1 MTTTLDG
8 KALFDERE
16 LTVAV
21 GPVERAS
28 VERGVPGLDGLASID
43 LGRRGRKVRQ
53 RGTLPATNQA
63 QMDARIAVI
72 EVFLD
77 GAPHTLRVSD
87 GRRYDDLRMDAFVQR
102 DRRVEGTGV
111 VVEYEITYTQLR
123 S

>member
-1 MTTTLDG
+1 VTTTLDG

-16 LTVAV
+16 LTIAV

-53 RGTLPATNQA
+53 RGTLRATNQA
-63 QMDARIAVI
+63 RMDARIAAI
-72 EVFLD
+72 EVLLD
-77 GAPHTLRVSD
+77 GAPHSLLVSD

-102 DRRVEGTGV
+102 DRRVEGAGV

>member
-16 LTVAV
+16 LTIAV
-21 GPVERAS
+21 GSVERAS

-53 RGTLPATNQA
+53 RGTLRATNQA
-63 QMDARIAVI
+63 RTDARIAAI
-72 EVFLD
+72 EAFLD
-77 GAPHTLRVSD
+77 GAPHTLHVSD
-87 GRRYDDLRMDAFVQR
+87 GRRYDNLRMDAFVQR

>member
-1 MTTTLDG
+1 VTTTLDG

-16 LTVAV
+16 LIVAV

-28 VERGVPGLDGLASID
+28 IERGVPGLDGLASID

-53 RGTLPATNQA
+53 RGTLRATNQA
-63 QMDARIAVI
+63 RADARIAVI
-72 EVFLD
+72 EAFLH
-77 GAPHTLRVSD
+77 GAPHTLRLSD

-123 S
+123 G

>member
-16 LTVAV
+16 LIVAV
-21 GPVERAS
+21 GPIERAS
-28 VERGVPGLDGLASID
+28 IERSVPGLDGLASID

-53 RGTLPATNQA
+53 RGTLRATNQA
-63 QMDARIAVI
+63 RADARIAPI
-72 EVFLD
+72 EAFLD
-77 GAPHTLRVSD
+77 GAPHTLRLSD

-102 DRRVEGTGV
+102 DRRVEGAGV

>member
-16 LTVAV
+16 LTIAV

-53 RGTLPATNQA
+53 RGTLRATNQA
-63 QMDARIAVI
+63 RMDARIAAI
-72 EVFLD
+72 EVLLD
-77 GAPHTLRVSD
+77 GAPHSLLVSD

-102 DRRVEGTGV
+102 DRRVEGAGV